1 MKKPVFQLL
10 AATAIIAIG
19 LTLVQ
24 LKWTTTKETHSYQE
38 KEEEEE
44 GDELQSGAAMQL
56 RGWFQAKAY
65 PNPENLSA
73 KYQKAWEEYKEI
85 KKKTQNQHATRLT
98 SASNWTQLGY
108 SQNGS
113 TRIGGRIVCMAI
125 DPNNTNNLWVGSASG
140 GIWRSTN
147 AGTSWA

>member
-44 GDELQSGAAMQL
+44 GDELQSGA
-56 RGWFQAKAY
+56 
-65 PNPENLSA
+65 
-73 KYQKAWEEYKEI
+73 
-85 KKKTQNQHATRLT
+85 
-98 SASNWTQLGY
+98 
-108 SQNGS
+108 
-113 TRIGGRIVCMAI
+113 
-125 DPNNTNNLWVGSASG
+125 
-140 GIWRSTN
+140 
-147 AGTSWA
+147 